1 LAVVALAQHQV
12 LVSVQVART
21 LYLAPS
27 LLLEAA
33 VGVLTVAAPAPE
45 VALLAVLVEAVLTVQ
60 ETLVGL
66 EILRLYHHLKEI
78 TVGLVLMGREIV

>member
-1 LAVVALAQHQV
+1 M
-12 LVSVQVART
+12 
-21 LYLAPS
+21 
-27 LLLEAA
+27 
-33 VGVLTVAAPAPE
+33 GVLTLAAPAPE
-45 VALLAVLVEAVLTVQ
+45 VALLAVLVEAVLIVQ